1 MAPRF
6 RKLIVPA
13 LALSLVGA
21 VGAALAFPAGRYTI
35 VPGPI
40 TGSYNGGINGTFRIV
55 AARAPAG
62 VMSIGEG
69 GACIFFRAQDVGY
82 SQMAKV
88 HCTTD
93 ASCTTSEGAGACMK
107 KNKQC
112 WARPTGT
119 DNKLCITS
127 SSRKPKPGPWDA
139 NTTYSISDTPIDI
152 AKLGVRKNAKAVV
165 RGRLICPPHPTTKKP
180 IACLPDGKS
189 TFILVWGTPK
199 QL

>member
-1 MAPRF
+1 MAPRS
-6 RKLIVPA
+6 RKLVVPA

-21 VGAALAFPAGRYTI
+21 LGAALAFPPGRYTI

-40 TGSYNGGINGTFRIV
+40 TGSYSGGINGTFRIV

-69 GACIFFRAQDVGY
+69 GACIFFRAEDIGY
-82 SQMAKV
+82 SQMPKV
-88 HCTTD
+88 RCTTD
-93 ASCTTSEGAGACMK
+93 ASCTTSEGAGVCMK

-112 WARPTGT
+112 WARPTGA

-127 SSRKPKPGPWDA
+127 SSRKPPGPWNA
-139 NTTYSISDTPIDI
+139 NTTYPVSATPIDI
-152 AKLGVRKNAKAVV
+152 ASLGVRKNAKALV
-165 RGRLICPPHPTTKKP
+165 RGRLMCPGGS
-180 IACLPDGKS
+180 ACLPDGKS